1 MSFLLTYLEVTKPR
15 IWLLLVFTSLGG
27 FLVASENTIS
37 FATGATVLTAV
48 ALGSAGSNTLTNYI
62 DKDIDAVMNRTKLR
76 PLPTKRLTPA
86 SRALYFGLFLSAG
99 SLILSS
105 FINPIC
111 LVLMFLGIFDNVVIY
126 SRLLKRRNPLN
137 IILGGFSG
145 GAPVLIGYA
154 AVTNG
159 VSEVALLMALL
170 VIIWIPTHIWSL
182 ALHSKDDYSRVNV
195 PMLPVIVSEKTA
207 IRVISGSSI
216 LMVLFSLSPPI
227 LSSFGAL
234 YLYSAVI
241 LGISMLALNIW
252 LFIKPSKEASWVVFK
267 ASSPY
272 LGLLFLAFI
281 LDVLLS
287 H

>member
-1 MSFLLTYLEVTKPR
+1 MSFLLAYLEVTKPR
-15 IWLLLVFTSLGG
+15 IWLLLVFTALGG
-27 FLVASENTIS
+27 FLVASENIIP

-62 DKDIDAVMNRTKLR
+62 DRDIDAVMDRTKLR

-86 SRALYFGLFLSAG
+86 SRALHFGLFLSAG

-111 LVLMFLGIFDNVVIY
+111 LVLMLLGIFDNVVIY
-126 SRLLKRRNPLN
+126 SRLLKRRSPLN

-159 VSEVALLMALL
+159 VSTVALLMALL

-195 PMLPVIVSEKTA
+195 PMLPVIVSDKTA
-207 IRVISGSSI
+207 IRVISASSI
-216 LMVLFSLSPPI
+216 LMVVFSLSPPL
-227 LSSFGAL
+227 LSSFGAI

-241 LGISMLALNIW
+241 LGVLMLVLNLW
-252 LFIKPSKEASWVVFK
+252 LFIKPSKEVSWIVFK

-272 LGLLFLAFI
+272 LGLLFLGFM

-287 H
+287 

>member
-1 MSFLLTYLEVTKPR
+1 MNFLHAYLEVTKPR
-15 IWLLLVFTSLGG
+15 IWLLLVFTALGG
-27 FLVASENTIS
+27 FLVASENIIP

-62 DKDIDAVMNRTKLR
+62 DRDIDAVMDRTKLR

-86 SRALYFGLFLSAG
+86 SRALHFGLFLSAG
-99 SLILSS
+99 ALILSS

-111 LVLMFLGIFDNVVIY
+111 LVLMLLGIFDNVVIY
-126 SRLLKRRNPLN
+126 SRLLKRRSPLN

-159 VSEVALLMALL
+159 VSTVDLLMALL

-195 PMLPVIVSEKTA
+195 PMLPVIVSDKTA
-207 IRVISGSSI
+207 IRVISASSI
-216 LMVLFSLSPPI
+216 LMVVFSLSPPL
-227 LSSFGAL
+227 LSSFGAI

-241 LGISMLALNIW
+241 LGVLMLVLNLW
-252 LFIKPSKEASWVVFK
+252 LFIKPSKEVSWIVFK
-267 ASSPY
+267 ASSHY
-272 LGLLFLAFI
+272 LGLLFL
-281 LDVLLS
+281 
-287 H
+287 

>member
-182 ALHSKDDYSRVNV
+182 ALHSKDDYSQVNV

-252 LFIKPSKEASWVVFK
+252 LFIKPSKEASWLVFK